1 MTSASRLLNPA
12 LRLASPAFFVALA
25 AFLGLGLGGLTEPA
39 AAQSRNIATVAG
51 PGSGERTTL
60 SQIPQRVTDRVSLR
74 AIGIRAPDSTRWALS
89 VIGGDDVDSF
99 AFRAAGSTFEP
110 VRVER
115 PDGAGPTTLHLEQ
128 RDFLT
133 LARTSGAVIVID
145 GETAPIPAS
154 LRRDMKAVFE
164 KVV

>member
-1 MTSASRLLNPA
+1 MALASRPLSPA
-12 LRLASPAFFVALA
+12 LRLVSPAFFVALA
-25 AFLGLGLGGLTEPA
+25 AFLGLGLGGWAEPVV
-39 AAQSRNIATVAG
+39 AQSRNIATVSG
-51 PGSGERTTL
+51 PGSGEQTTL

-74 AIGIRAPDSTRWALS
+74 AIGVRAPDSTRWALS
-89 VIGGDDVDSF
+89 VIGGDDIDSF

-110 VRVER
+110 VRIER

-133 LARTSGAVIVID
+133 LARTSGAVIVLD
-145 GETAPIPAS
+145 GERAPIPAS